1 MAITL
6 TGGATFVGGANIG
19 TPVAPPSY
27 NGDVSVGSSTQLPLR
42 PVSSGGNQG
51 IDTSPQIVW
60 DPVNSKAVYFYQ
72 DYTNTSDTNR
82 SLYAVVASI
91 SGTSITY
98 GTPVEVHNGPS
109 DGRLNNTGIAASY
122 DSNAQKIL
130 VVIGGY
136 DSNYAYVG
144 TVSGTSISF
153 GSKQDQ
159 PLGSTFA
166 SELDLTYDST
176 AQKHVAVYRRSG
188 NDSAH
193 ARVLTISGTSVSA
206 GSEVRITTENCEY
219 NTIAYDTNAQKHVV
233 SFQNSSYDGYAVVGT
248 VSGTSTSWGTPVVY
262 NTGRVQNMVAVYES
276 TSQNVVITY
285 KDDNNN
291 NGVAIAG
298 TISGTSISFG
308 SETIF
313 ESSSFGLGDIAR
325 STVYDAT
332 SNKIYVAY
340 LSSGDGKVATLSV
353 SGTNINAVT
362 SSTVFNPSGSVGYPS
377 IVSAG
382 SLQLVL
388 GFRDNTNPAGTLRP
402 YDTFV
407 GTIT

>member
-1 MAITL
+1 MPVTL

-42 PVSSGGNQG
+42 PIASNLNQG
-51 IDTSPQIVW
+51 IDASPQIVW

-72 DYTNTSDTNR
+72 DHTNTSDSSR

-98 GTPVEVHNGPS
+98 GTPVEVLNGPS
-109 DGRLNNTGIAASY
+109 DGWPNNKAIAASY
-122 DSNAQKIL
+122 DPVAQKIL
-130 VVIGGY
+130 VVVGTNT
-136 DSNYAYVG
+136 SNYAYVG

-153 GSKQDQ
+153 GSKQNQ

-166 SELDLTYDST
+166 TYLDLTYDST
-176 AQKHVAVYRRSG
+176 AQKHVAVYNRSG

-206 GSEVRITTENCEY
+206 GSEVRITTDNCKY
-219 NTIAYDTNAQKHVV
+219 NSIAYDTNAQKHVV
-233 SFQNSSYDGYAVVGT
+233 TFTNASGDGYAVVGT
-248 VSGTSTSWGTPVVY
+248 LSGTSTSWGTPVAWNTGSVSFGVVVY
-262 NTGRVQNMVAVYES
+262 NPG
-276 TSQNVVITY
+276 SQNVVITY
-285 KDDNNN
+285 KTSSPSNS
-291 NGVAIAG
+291 GAAIAG
-298 TISGTSISFG
+298 TVSGTSISFG
-308 SETIF
+308 SETVF
-313 ESSSFGLGDIAR
+313 QNGGFGLSDITR

-340 LSSGDGKVATLSV
+340 LNSGTGKVGTLSE
-353 SGTNINAVT
+353 SGTSITSVT
-362 SSTVFNPSGSVGYPS
+362 STTVSNPGSVRCAS

-382 SLQLVL
+382 SLQLVM
-388 GFRDNTNPAGTLRP
+388 GFLDATNPQGTLRP

>member
-1 MAITL
+1 MTTI
-6 TGGATFVGGANIG
+6 TGGASITGGVTF
-19 TPVAPPSY
+19 TPPPVTY

-42 PVSSGGNQG
+42 PIASNGNQG

-60 DPVNSKAVYFYQ
+60 DPVNSKAVYIYQ
-72 DYTNTSDTNR
+72 DHTNTSDTLR

-98 GTPVEVHNGPS
+98 GTPVEISNGSS
-109 DGRLNNTGIAASY
+109 DGWANNAGFAATY
-122 DSNAQKIL
+122 DANAQKIL
-130 VVIGGY
+130 VMIG
-136 DSNYAYVG
+136 SNSSNFAYVG

-159 PLGSTFA
+159 PLGSTFV
-166 SELDLTYDST
+166 SQVSMVYDST
-176 AQKHVAVYRRSG
+176 AQKHVVVYNRSG
-188 NDSAH
+188 NNSAH
-193 ARVLTISGTSVSA
+193 ARVLTVSGTSVSA
-206 GSEVRITTENCEY
+206 GSEVRITTDNCEY
-219 NTIAYDTNAQKHVV
+219 NSIAYDTNAQKHVV
-233 SFQNSSYDGYAVVGT
+233 TFTNASGDGYAVVGT
-248 VSGTSTSWGTPVVY
+248 LSGTSTSWGTPVAWNTGSVSFGVVVY
-262 NTGRVQNMVAVYES
+262 NPG
-276 TSQNVVITY
+276 SQNVVITY
-285 KDDNNN
+285 KTSSPSSS
-291 NGVAIAG
+291 GAAIAG
-298 TISGTSISFG
+298 TVSGTSISFG
-308 SETIF
+308 SETVF
-313 ESSSFGLGDIAR
+313 QNGGFGLGDISR

-340 LSSGDGKVATLSV
+340 LNSGAGKVGTLSE
-353 SGTNINAVT
+353 SGTSITSVT

-388 GFRDNTNPAGTLRP
+388 GFRDNTNPSGTLRT

>member
-1 MAITL
+1 MAIQIS
-6 TGGATFVGGANIG
+6 GGVQLAGTVLLSPSSGGG
-19 TPVAPPSY
+19 TPSY

-42 PVSSGGNQG
+42 PIATNGNQG

-60 DPVNSKAVYFYQ
+60 DPVNSKAVLIYQ
-72 DYTNTSDTNR
+72 DHTNTSDTLR

-98 GTPVEVHNGPS
+98 GTPVEISNGS
-109 DGRLNNTGIAASY
+109 NDGWASNTGFAATY
-122 DSNAQKIL
+122 DANAQKIL
-130 VVIGGY
+130 VMIGTNN
-136 DSNYAYVG
+136 SNFAYVG

-159 PLGSTFA
+159 PLGSTFVGQV
-166 SELDLTYDST
+166 DMVYDST
-176 AQKHVAVYRRSG
+176 AQKHVVVYNRSG
-188 NDSAH
+188 NNSAH

-206 GSEVRITTENCEY
+206 GSEVRITTDNCEY
-219 NTIAYDTNAQKHVV
+219 NSIAYDTNAQRHVV
-233 SFQNSSYDGYAVVGT
+233 SFTNASGHGYAVVGT
-248 VSGTSTSWGTPVVY
+248 VSGTSTSWGTPVAWDTSSVTHGVVVY
-262 NTGRVQNMVAVYES
+262 DPA
-276 TSQNVVITY
+276 SQNVVITY
-285 KDDNNN
+285 NT
-291 NGVAIAG
+291 GGGAAIAG
-298 TISGTSISFG
+298 TVSGTSISFG

-313 ESSSFGLGDIAR
+313 ESGSFVLQDITR

-332 SNKIYVAY
+332 SNKLYVAY

-353 SGTNINAVT
+353 SGTNITAVT

-382 SLQLVL
+382 SLKLL
-388 GFRDNTNPAGTLRP
+388 IGFRDNTNPGGTLRP
-402 YDTFV
+402 YETFV

>member
-1 MAITL
+1 MTTI
-6 TGGATFVGGANIG
+6 TGGATLVGGG
-19 TPVAPPSY
+19 QFQYTAPPVTY
-27 NGDVSVGSSTQLPLR
+27 NGDVSVGSSTNLPLR
-42 PVSSGGNQG
+42 PVASNLNQG
-51 IDTSPQIVW
+51 IDASPQVVW
-60 DPVNSKAVYFYQ
+60 DPVNSKAVYIYQ
-72 DYTNTSDTNR
+72 DHTNTSDTYR

-91 SGTSITY
+91 SGTSVTY
-98 GTPVEVHNGPS
+98 GTPVEILNGPN
-109 DGRLNNTGIAASY
+109 DGSSNNTGFAATY
-122 DSNAQKIL
+122 DANAQKIL
-130 VVIGGY
+130 VMIGTNN
-136 DSNYAYVG
+136 SNFAYVG

-153 GSKQDQ
+153 GSKQDR

-166 SELDLTYDST
+166 SQVDMVYDST
-176 AQKHVAVYRRSG
+176 AQKHVVVYNKSG
-188 NDSAH
+188 NNSAH

-233 SFQNSSYDGYAVVGT
+233 SFQNSGYDGYAVVGT

-262 NTGRVQNMVAVYES
+262 NTGRVQNMVAVYEP
-276 TSQNVVITY
+276 TSQNIVITY

-313 ESSSFGLGDIAR
+313 ESSSFVSNDITR

-332 SNKIYVAY
+332 SKKLYVAY

-353 SGTNINAVT
+353 SGTTITAVT
-362 SSTVFNPSGSVGYPS
+362 SSIVFNPSSSVGYPS

-388 GFRDNTNPAGTLRP
+388 GFRDNSNPVGTLRP
-402 YDTFV
+402 YETFV